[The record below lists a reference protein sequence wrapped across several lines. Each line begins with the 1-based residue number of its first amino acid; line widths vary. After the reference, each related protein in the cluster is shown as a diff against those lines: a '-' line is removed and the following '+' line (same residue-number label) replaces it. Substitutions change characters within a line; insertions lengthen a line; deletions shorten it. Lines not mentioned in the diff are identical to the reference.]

1 MAKKR
6 QNPQNQ
12 ANTEKKDIDLEL
24 ITHKYA
30 RYFCD
35 SEKADKEAQNLASH
49 IMPEAVREDMAGGE
63 EDTSY
68 IHYDTKRVYY
78 PYYKTKIHYQIA
90 KELPLHPILEGIL
103 HIIESTQK
111 MQGENG
117 KSKSTFATLKAITQL
132 DEEIFHSIVADLE
145 LKGYID
151 LQSHTGELRLT
162 NNGKEILQKAKERVV
177 EETSAYVITD
187 GIFGNVQASAKSA
200 KDESVRLEHKPDEES
215 FELKPDSNKRLRL
228 EGLSEFFN
236 DEKTLTLRQIL
247 LEGLRGLDV
256 PEDSKDTKKKQ
267 KEQDSTQEDSA
278 KSSQEKTESKIAES
292 SGACEVLEITD
303 IAECKKFFKSYV
315 CLFYKNASK
324 GERILVLDEKYDID
338 KSATQL
344 FENLIDTSKFNA
356 NKNKAFTDNVEKF
369 NALESEEIQKRA
381 NLELDISEGK
391 ILEVGE
397 HKDYFLYALKNAKEC
412 VCIHSPWVRA
422 NVLEGYQKELESTMA
437 RGVKVCIKY
446 GLKPRNKL
454 DKAPIDEESRV
465 LFTRWSGKYPKHFIS
480 KTDNSHEKILI
491 CDSEF
496 MIVGSFNW
504 LSFAGVQ
511 KENEELR
518 KESSSIVRN
527 KDSIQKQREMFN

>member
-1 MAKKR
+1 M
-6 QNPQNQ
+6 
-12 ANTEKKDIDLEL
+12 
-24 ITHKYA
+24 
-30 RYFCD
+30 
-35 SEKADKEAQNLASH
+35 
-49 IMPEAVREDMAGGE
+49 
-63 EDTSY
+63 
-68 IHYDTKRVYY
+68 
-78 PYYKTKIHYQIA
+78 
-90 KELPLHPILEGIL
+90 
-103 HIIESTQK
+103 
-111 MQGENG
+111 
-117 KSKSTFATLKAITQL
+117 
-132 DEEIFHSIVADLE
+132 
-145 LKGYID
+145 
-151 LQSHTGELRLT
+151 
-162 NNGKEILQKAKERVV
+162 
-177 EETSAYVITD
+177 
-187 GIFGNVQASAKSA
+187 
-200 KDESVRLEHKPDEES
+200 
-215 FELKPDSNKRLRL
+215 
-228 EGLSEFFN
+228 
-236 DEKTLTLRQIL
+236 
-247 LEGLRGLDV
+247 
-256 PEDSKDTKKKQ
+256 
-267 KEQDSTQEDSA
+267 
-278 KSSQEKTESKIAES
+278 
-292 SGACEVLEITD
+292 
-303 IAECKKFFKSYV
+303 
-315 CLFYKNASK
+315 
-324 GERILVLDEKYDID
+324 
-338 KSATQL
+338 
-344 FENLIDTSKFNA
+344 
-356 NKNKAFTDNVEKF
+356 EKF
-369 NALESEEIQKRA
+369 KALESEKIQKRA